1 MYVYS
6 DLQRDCCKLCRG
18 GTECGSIGRSLTGA
32 HLVYFHFGPQSGG
45 QIIIQGGMHAR
56 EWVTSVLMMRQ
67 AFALVG
73 KKLPVGL
80 FLIPMTNPDGV
91 TLAQKGTDAFPSLA
105 EGLTAVNGG
114 SRNFSLWKANARGV
128 DINCNFDARWGQGA
142 GNVRS
147 PAPESCIGAYP
158 ESEPET
164 AALARFTRKV
174 RPVMTLS
181 YHALGR
187 EVYYEFGQQGK
198 AWERDRAIAKAVGNF
213 LDYEVVDGDLGSAG
227 GYKDWCVSELGIP
240 ALTVE
245 IISGAH
251 THPLD
256 ERDLEGEE
264 KNLWLPLLLTE
275 LMKKNL

>member
-18 GTECGSIGRSLTGA
+18 GAECGSIGRSLTGA
-32 HLVYFHFGPQSGG
+32 HIVYFHFGPQNGG
-45 QIIIQGGMHAR
+45 QIIIQGGIHAR
-56 EWVTSVLMMRQ
+56 EWVTSVLVTRQ
-67 AFALVG
+67 AFALAD
-73 KKLPVGL
+73 KKLPLGV

-91 TLAQKGTDAFPSLA
+91 TLAQKGADAFPA
-105 EGLTAVNGG
+105 IAQGLTAVNGG
-114 SRNFSLWKANARGV
+114 SRDFSLWKANARGV
-128 DINCNFDARWGQGA
+128 DINCNFDARWGSGA
-142 GNVRS
+142 GNVR
-147 PAPESCIGAYP
+147 APSSASCIGAYP

-174 RPVMTLS
+174 RPLMTLS

-187 EVYYEFGQQGK
+187 EVYYDFGQQGM

-213 LDYEVVDGDLGSAG
+213 LGYDVIDGDLGSAG

-245 IISGAH
+245 IISGASS
-251 THPLD
+251 HPLD

-275 LMKKNL
+275 LVKKNL

>member
-6 DLQRDCCKLCRG
+6 DLQRDCCKLCRSG
-18 GTECGSIGRSLTGA
+18 AECGSIGRSLAGA
-32 HLVYFHFGPQSGG
+32 HIVYFHFGPQSGG

-56 EWVTSVLMMRQ
+56 EWVTSVLVTRQ
-67 AFALVG
+67 AFALAG
-73 KKLPVGL
+73 RKLPLGV
-80 FLIPMTNPDGV
+80 FLLPMTNPDGA
-91 TLAQKGTDAFPSLA
+91 TLAQKGADVFPSFSEELV
-105 EGLTAVNGG
+105 AVNGG
-114 SRNFSLWKANARGV
+114 SRDFSMWKANARGV
-128 DINCNFDARWGQGA
+128 DVNCNFDARWGSGA
-142 GNVRS
+142 GNVRKPS
-147 PAPESCIGAYP
+147 GASCIGAYP

-174 RPVMTLS
+174 RPLMTLS

-187 EVYYEFGQQGK
+187 EIYYEFGQQGR

-213 LDYEVVDGDLGSAG
+213 LGYEVVDGDLGSAG

-245 IISGAH
+245 IISEKRA
-251 THPLD
+251 HPLD

-264 KNLWLPLLLTE
+264 KNLWLPIMLTE

>member
-18 GTECGSIGRSLTGA
+18 GAECGSIGRSLTGA
-32 HLVYFHFGPQSGG
+32 HIVYFHFGPQNGG

-56 EWVTSVLMMRQ
+56 EWVTSVLVTRQ
-67 AFALVG
+67 AFALAD
-73 KKLPVGL
+73 KKLPLGV

-91 TLAQKGTDAFPSLA
+91 TLAQKGADAFPA
-105 EGLTAVNGG
+105 IAQGLTAVNGG
-114 SRNFSLWKANARGV
+114 SRDFSLWKANARGV
-128 DINCNFDARWGQGA
+128 DINCNFDARWGSGA
-142 GNVRS
+142 GNVR
-147 PAPESCIGAYP
+147 APSSASCIGAYP

-174 RPVMTLS
+174 RPLMTLS

-187 EVYYEFGQQGK
+187 EVYYDFGQQGM

-213 LDYEVVDGDLGSAG
+213 LGYDVIDGDLGSAG

-245 IISGAH
+245 IISGASS
-251 THPLD
+251 HPLD

-275 LMKKNL
+275 LVKKNL